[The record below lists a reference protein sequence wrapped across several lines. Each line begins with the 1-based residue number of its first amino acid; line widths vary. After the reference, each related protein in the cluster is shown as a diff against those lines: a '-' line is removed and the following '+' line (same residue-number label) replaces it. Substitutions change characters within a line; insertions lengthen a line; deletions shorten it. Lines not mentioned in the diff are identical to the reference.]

1 MPDNARIVVTTILR
15 MLAILKVFSI
25 YILRVVALVSRVF
38 SSVGAPQFAAVQ
50 IFVTFVCDVCRNV
63 ALSREVLL
71 STARDKWLVRVCDLG
86 C

>member
-1 MPDNARIVVTTILR
+1 